1 MNIPFLAPC
10 GRCTTKDWVSVLLW
24 QREKKDES
32 HASGYKT
39 VFAGK
44 GDATSRPFL
53 TITAHRQK
61 KIWEVAR
68 TWAQNSPCN
77 MRKMQVSRPFLT
89 ITAQWGSERKQYL
102 NKGGFQENFAKEI
115 INRSPPMCT
124 KSQTSGKLAHS
135 VHDQRSVEYVG
146 PILSSLSRLHGG
158 FMQRTGHREVG
169 AEQAQSWGR
178 MWPTEKE
185 TKGEIKHTGKISI
198 CLTVTGSRLMTPA
211 AYSSET
217 NFRTEEKKELCPIKR
232 GSVL

>member
-1 MNIPFLAPC
+1 MQKI
-10 GRCTTKDWVSVLLW
+10 VLLW

-39 VFAGK
+39 VLSGQ

-53 TITAHRQK
+53 TITAHR
-61 KIWEVAR
+61 EVAHLGAKQSLQHEEDASR
-68 TWAQNSPCN
+68 QAVLNHHCPMGRREETIFKQSSLLQPAKGN
-77 MRKMQVSRPFLT
+77 MPVQ
-89 ITAQWGSERKQYL
+89 
-102 NKGGFQENFAKEI
+102 KGI
-115 INRSPPMCT
+115 
-124 KSQTSGKLAHS
+124 TSGKLAHS

-178 MWPTEKE
+178 MWPTEKK
-185 TKGEIKHTGKISI
+185 TKGEIKHTRKVSI
-198 CLTVTGSRLMTPA
+198 CLTVIGSRLMTPA

-217 NFRTEEKKELCPIKR
+217 KFRTWGERK
-232 GSVL
+232 S